1 MALIVTNMVAAD
13 WPQVAAIYREGIVTG
28 HATFAPQP
36 PAIWEEWCKNKITAC
51 NLVAK
56 ENHEIWGWAALSPI
70 SNRAAYAGVAE
81 VSIYVGA
88 NARGRG
94 AGSALLQKLI
104 DLSEANGIWT
114 LQAGIFPENQTSLSL
129 HFKHG
134 FRQVGIREKM
144 GKMTYGP
151 CQGRWRDVI
160 LLERRSK
167 VAGV

>member
-1 MALIVTNMVAAD
+1 MALLVTTMVSVD
-13 WPQVAAIYREGIVTG
+13 WPQVAAIYREGIETG
-28 HATFAPQP
+28 HSTFAPAP
-36 PAIWEEWCKNKITAC
+36 PAIWEEWCKTKIAAC
-51 NLVAK
+51 SLVAR
-56 ENHEIWGWAALSPI
+56 EDHDILGWAALSPT
-70 SNRAAYAGVAE
+70 SNRAAYAGVAD
-81 VSIYVGA
+81 VSIYVSA
-88 NARGRG
+88 NAHGKG
-94 AGSALLQKLI
+94 VGSLLLQELI
-104 DLSEANGIWT
+104 RISEANGIWT
-114 LQAGIFPENQTSLSL
+114 LQAGIFPENQASLSL